1 MRTRTHA
8 PVPHAL
14 VVLDPAVGEP
24 LHRQLY
30 GGLRSA
36 VLGGR
41 LAPGTRLPSARTL
54 ALDLSVARNTVETAL
69 AQLRAEGYVVGK
81 PRSGNF
87 VARVLP
93 DDSLRVAPA
102 ARPSTQDP
110 RPAGGAVGGP
120 DAPRLS
126 RRGAAVVASPL
137 PVPATA
143 EPRAF
148 RPGIPALDAFP
159 RMLWGRL
166 TARRWRDSWITLG
179 YCDPAGFRP
188 LREAIATYAAAARGV
203 RCTPEQVVVTAGSQ
217 QAIDLAARLLL
228 DPGDRVWVEEPGY
241 TGTRAALRAADAR
254 AVAVPMDDEG
264 ISVAVGER
272 LAPDARMACVTPS
285 RGYPTGVTMSAAR
298 RLALLAWAERAGAW
312 VVEDDYDS
320 EFRYAG
326 RPLPSLQGMDG
337 GGRVIYLGTF
347 SKTLFPALRIGYL
360 IVPPALATA
369 FATARGAA
377 DRHSPTLEQA
387 VVADFLAEGHF
398 ARHVRRMR
406 TLYAERRD
414 ALLEALRP
422 LVAEGLLELGN
433 CDAGMH
439 VVGWLPGGVDDRAV
453 SAALLA
459 RGVEATAVSRYCT
472 EPPAR
477 GGLLLGFAGF
487 SPATLRDA
495 APRLA
500 RVLRE
505 EIGGWRASVGTTGG
519 G

>member
-1 MRTRTHA
+1 MRTRTPA

-14 VVLDPAVGEP
+14 VVLDAAAGEP

-30 GGLRSA
+30 AGLRA
-36 VLGGR
+36 AILAGR

-54 ALDLSVARNTVETAL
+54 AADLAVARNTVEAAL
-69 AQLRAEGYVVGK
+69 AQLRAEGYVAGRA
-81 PRSGNF
+81 RSGSF
-87 VARVLP
+87 VAHVLP
-93 DDSLRVAPA
+93 EDTLRAPA
-102 ARPSTQDP
+102 GPPADSADATLDGRRPS
-110 RPAGGAVGGP
+110 AGT
-120 DAPRLS
+120 PRLS

-137 PVPATA
+137 PVPVTP

-148 RPGIPALDAFP
+148 RAGIPALDAFP
-159 RMLWGRL
+159 RALWARL
-166 TARRWRDSWITLG
+166 TARRWRQSWLPLG
-179 YCDPAGFRP
+179 YCDPAGYGP

-203 RCTPEQVVVTAGSQ
+203 RCTADQVIVTAGSQ

-241 TGTRAALRAADAR
+241 TGTRAALRAADAL
-254 AVAVPMDDEG
+254 AVPVRVDAEG
-264 ISVAVGER
+264 ISVRDGER
-272 LAPDARMACVTPS
+272 LAPHARMACVTPS
-285 RGYPTGVTMSAAR
+285 RSFPVGVTMSAAR

-337 GGRVIYLGTF
+337 GGQVIYLGTF
-347 SKTLFPALRIGYL
+347 SKTLFPALRMGYL
-360 IVPPALATA
+360 IVPPGLSGA
-369 FATARGAA
+369 FATARAAA

-387 VVADFLAEGHF
+387 VLADFLAEGHF

-414 ALLEALRP
+414 ALLDAARGSLD
-422 LVAEGLLELGN
+422 GLLELGP

-439 VVGWLPGGVDDRAV
+439 TVGWLPPGVDDRAV
-453 SAALLA
+453 GAALLA
-459 RGVEATAVSRYCT
+459 RGIEAVPLSRYCT
-472 EPPAR
+472 EPPSR
-477 GGLLLGFAGF
+477 GGLLLGFAAF

-495 APRLA
+495 VPRLA

-505 EIGGWRASVGTTGG
+505 ELGNARSVDDT
-519 G
+519 

>member
-1 MRTRTHA
+1 
-8 PVPHAL
+8 V
-14 VVLDPAVGEP
+14 
-24 LHRQLY
+24 
-30 GGLRSA
+30 
-36 VLGGR
+36 
-41 LAPGTRLPSARTL
+41 
-54 ALDLSVARNTVETAL
+54 
-69 AQLRAEGYVVGK
+69 
-81 PRSGNF
+81 
-87 VARVLP
+87 
-93 DDSLRVAPA
+93 
-102 ARPSTQDP
+102 
-110 RPAGGAVGGP
+110 
-120 DAPRLS
+120 
-126 RRGAAVVASPL
+126 
-137 PVPATA
+137 

-148 RPGIPALDAFP
+148 RAGIPALDAFP
-159 RMLWGRL
+159 RALWGRL
-166 TARRWRDSWITLG
+166 AARRWRESWITLG
-179 YCDPAGFRP
+179 YCDPAGFAP

-203 RCTPEQVVVTAGSQ
+203 RCTAEQVIVTAGSQ

-241 TGTRAALRAADAR
+241 TGTRAALRAADACS
-254 AVAVPMDDEG
+254 VPVPMDAEG
-264 ISVAVGER
+264 ISVVDGER
-272 LAPDARMACVTPS
+272 LAPNARMACVTPS
-285 RGYPTGVTMSAAR
+285 RGYPIGVTMSAAR

-360 IVPPALATA
+360 IVPPGLAGA
-369 FATARGAA
+369 FATARAAA

-387 VVADFLAEGHF
+387 VTADFLAEGHF

-414 ALLEALRP
+414 ALLGALRP
-422 LVAEGLLELGN
+422 VTAGGLLELGP

-439 VVGWLPGGVDDRAV
+439 VLGWLPPGVDDRAV

-459 RGVEATAVSRYCT
+459 RGMEAAPLSRYCT

-477 GGLLLGFAGF
+477 GGLLLGYAAF

-495 APRLA
+495 VPRLA

-505 EIGGWRASVGTTGG
+505 EIGSTRAGEASVG
-519 G
+519 